1 MSYEVKL
8 SAFEGPLDLLLHLID
23 KDQINIYDIPIA
35 QITAQYLAYIDQMHD
50 LDMDVATE
58 FLVMAT
64 TLVSI
69 KARMLLPR
77 IPKGASA
84 TEEEGPDPREELVQR
99 LLDYRKFKEVAYY
112 LKNQEKQS
120 GKVYTRKNSIDM
132 YQHLFKPQNPVGNTT
147 IEALFQSLQR
157 VLQRAGAEL
166 TIPGE
171 ITREEIQ
178 VPEKMRQLMARLVL
192 YPQGLAFSQMFK
204 GDSSRTEIIVTFL
217 AILEL
222 LKAGQINVIQRETFG
237 DINIMRRA
245 QEVTEEA

>member
-8 SAFEGPLDLLLHLID
+8 STFEGPIDLLLHLID

-35 QITAQYLAYIDQMHD
+35 QITSQYLEYIEQMQS

-58 FLVMAT
+58 FLVMAA

-77 IPKGASA
+77 VPKGQV

-99 LLDYRKFKEVAYY
+99 LLEYRKFKEVAFY
-112 LKNQEKQS
+112 LKNQEQQV
-120 GKVYTRKNSIDM
+120 GKAYTRKNTIDM
-132 YQHLFKPQNPVGNTT
+132 YQHLFRPTNPVGGVTME
-147 IEALFQSLQR
+147 ILLHSLHK
-157 VLQRAGAEL
+157 VLRRAGADL
-166 TIPGE
+166 SIPGE

-178 VPEKMRQLMARLVL
+178 VPEKMRQLLAMLVL
-192 YPQGLAFSQMFK
+192 YPQGMPFSRIFSNNT
-204 GDSSRTEIIVTFL
+204 DRTEVIVTFL

-222 LKAGQINVIQRETFG
+222 LKAGQLSVTQKETFG
-237 DINIMRRA
+237 EITISRRS
-245 QEVTEEA
+245 QEVTGEA